1 MQNPRQLAFE
11 ALIKTEKDGAYS
23 NIALDFLL
31 SKSDCDT
38 RDRAFVSNLFYGVIE
53 RKITLD
59 YQIELYLSKP
69 INKLKKDV
77 LTVLRLGAYQI
88 LFMDKVPSSA
98 AVNESVNIAKKNGLS
113 YASGL
118 VNAVLRKIDKN
129 GLILPSEENFT
140 DYLSVLYSCPTWLIN
155 KWIKEYG
162 KEDTEGILKSSV
174 DVCKN
179 YIRVNN
185 TLISENELI
194 DELKSEGVEA
204 AKTLYNNCLEI
215 QLGGRSV
222 ESLKSFING
231 YFHVQDAACQ
241 LCAKAL
247 NVMPGDR
254 VFDLC
259 AAPGGKTYT
268 VAEEMNN
275 SGEVLSFDIHEH
287 RVKLIKKGAERL
299 KLTCVKP
306 TTGDATSFY
315 ENLGEADAVL
325 CDVPCSGFG
334 IIGRKPEIKYKNPDE
349 VKQLPSLQLQILQTG
364 AKYVKEGGRLVYST
378 CTLSHSENSKVCKR
392 FLQSTDDFK
401 VVSPF
406 KDLSDDEFLTL
417 MPHKHC
423 TDGFFIACFERKKQN
438 EN

>member
-11 ALIKTEKDGAYS
+11 ALTKTEKEGAYS

-59 YQIELYLSKP
+59 YQISLYLSKP

-77 LTVLRLGAYQI
+77 LTVLRIGAYQL

-98 AVNESVNIAKKNGLS
+98 AVNESVNITKKNGLS

-129 GLILPSEENFT
+129 GLQLPPEKDFSE
-140 DYLSVLYSCPTWLIN
+140 YLSVKYSCPEWLIN
-155 KWIKEYG
+155 KWIKELG
-162 KEDTEGILKSSV
+162 KEDTIGVLESSV
-174 DVCKN
+174 KVCKT

-185 TLISENELI
+185 TLITSQELIKELENEDI
-194 DELKSEGVEA
+194 KAVE
-204 AKTLYNNCLEI
+204 TNNENCLEI
-215 QLGGRSV
+215 ILGGRSV
-222 ESLKSFING
+222 ESLESFKKG
-231 YFHVQDAACQ
+231 LFHVQDAACQ

-247 NVMPGDR
+247 GVKPGYR

-268 VAEEMNN
+268 IAEEMNN
-275 SGEVLSFDIHEH
+275 EGEVFSFDIHEH
-287 RVKLIKKGAERL
+287 RVKLIESGAERL
-299 KLTCVKP
+299 NLTCVKAK
-306 TTGDATSFY
+306 TGDATQFY
-315 ENLGEADAVL
+315 PKLGKADAVL

-334 IIGRKPEIKYKNPDE
+334 IIGRKPEIKYKDPDE
-349 VKQLPSLQLQILQTG
+349 IKQLPALQLQILKN
-364 AKYVKEGGRLVYST
+364 AAEYVKPGGRLVYST
-378 CTLSHSENSKVCKR
+378 CTVSHSENKKVCNK
-392 FLQSTDDFK
+392 FLEGTDEFEI
-401 VVSPF
+401 VSPF
-406 KDLSDDEFLTL
+406 KNLSKEEFLTL
-417 MPHKHC
+417 LPHKHE
-423 TDGFFIACFERKKQN
+423 TDGFFIACFERKKV
-438 EN
+438 

>member
-11 ALIKTEKDGAYS
+11 ALTKTEKDGAYS

-59 YQIELYLSKP
+59 YNIELYLSKP
-69 INKLKKDV
+69 ISKLKKDV

-118 VNAVLRKIDKN
+118 VNAVLRKLDKN
-129 GLILPSEENFT
+129 GLKLPSEEDFT
-140 DYLSVLYSCPTWLIN
+140 EYLSVRYSCPQWLVN
-155 KWIKEYG
+155 KWLKEFG
-162 KEDTEGILKSSV
+162 REDTVGILESSV
-174 DVCKN
+174 GVCKN

-185 TLISENELI
+185 TLTTSEKLI
-194 DELKSEGVEA
+194 EELKNDGVSAFGTEYA
-204 AKTLYNNCLEI
+204 NCLEI
-215 QLGGRSV
+215 QLGGRGV
-222 ESLKSFING
+222 ESLESFKKG
-231 YFHVQDAACQ
+231 LFHVQDAACQ
-241 LCAKAL
+241 LCARAL
-247 NVMPGDR
+247 NVKPGDR

-268 VAEEMNN
+268 IAEEMNN

-287 RVKLIKKGAERL
+287 RVRLIQSGAERL
-299 KLTCVKP
+299 GLTCVKAKP
-306 TTGDATSFY
+306 GDATRHYS
-315 ENLGEADAVL
+315 EIGMADAVL

-334 IIGRKPEIKYKNPDE
+334 ITGRKPEIKYKNPDE
-349 VKQLPSLQLQILQTG
+349 IKQLPALQLQILKNG
-364 AKYVKEGGRLVYST
+364 AEYVKPGGRLVYST
-378 CTLSHSENSKVCKR
+378 CTLSQSENQKVCKK
-392 FLQSTDDFK
+392 FLEGNSDFT

-406 KDLSDDEFLTL
+406 KEISNEEFLTL
-417 MPHKHC
+417 LPHKHN
-423 TDGFFIACFERKKQN
+423 TDGFFIACFERKKQ
-438 EN
+438 

>member
-1 MQNPRQLAFE
+1 MQNPRQSAYE
-11 ALIKTEKDGAYS
+11 ALLKIEKKGAYS

-31 SKSDCDT
+31 SETDFDS
-38 RDRAFVSNLFYGVIE
+38 RDRAFVSNLVYGVIE

-69 INKLKKDV
+69 IKKLKKDV

-129 GLILPSEENFT
+129 GLKLPSKEDYT
-140 DYLSVLYSCPTWLIN
+140 LYLSVMYSCPEWLIN

-162 KEDTEGILKSSV
+162 KEDTAGILGSSV
-174 DVCKN
+174 SVLKN
-179 YIRVNN
+179 YIKVNN
-185 TLISENELI
+185 TLTSVNNLI
-194 DELKSEGVEA
+194 AELKKEGVDAFE
-204 AKTLYNNCLEI
+204 TQYPDCLEI
-215 QLGGRSV
+215 HLGGKSV
-222 ESLKSFING
+222 ESLESFKNG
-231 YFHVQDAACQ
+231 LFHVQDAACQ

-247 NVMPGDR
+247 NAKPGDR

-275 SGEVLSFDIHEH
+275 DGEVLSFDIHEH
-287 RVKLIKKGAERL
+287 RVKLIASGAVRL
-299 KLTCVKP
+299 KLTCINAKK
-306 TTGDATSFY
+306 GDATRFY
-315 ENLGEADAVL
+315 DELGKADAVL

-349 VKQLPSLQLQILQTG
+349 IKQLPALQLQILKNG
-364 AKYVKEGGRLVYST
+364 AGYVKPGGRLVYST
-378 CTLSHSENSKVCKR
+378 CTLSHSENEKVCKR
-392 FLQSTDDFK
+392 FLESTDEFT

-406 KDLSDDEFLTL
+406 GSINGDDFLTL
-417 MPHKHC
+417 MPHKNN
-423 TDGFFIACFERKKQN
+423 TDGFFIACFERKTI
-438 EN
+438 